1 MTSQSP
7 DRILSPNF
15 PNLQNK
21 PFMTPSDTTRI
32 EQFIT
37 RWQNSSGNERANY
50 QMFFSELCD
59 ALGVKRPDVKG
70 SVTGDP
76 YCFDKDIT
84 IYHPSGKKTPG
95 YIDFYKADHFLIEA
109 KQGSEKSG
117 KGTAKRGTNS
127 YLKAMEAAFV
137 QAIAYTRNLPSKPP
151 FLLTCDIGDHFE
163 LWMGFSGD
171 YGGYGARQD
180 IGLTALRK
188 PEIFDL
194 FVDIFTDPQKR
205 NPEKIAA
212 KVTREVAADLAELSK
227 RLEGLHE
234 PEEVAHFLMRCIFTM
249 FAEDV
254 GLLREHLFTDALE
267 TRWLPNPKSFKPE
280 VEALWQAMNDG
291 TSFGFYGRLLKFNG
305 GLFAEARAFELT
317 ADQLQVLLTAAKREW
332 KDVEPAIFGT
342 LLERALDSKERS
354 KLGAHYTPRSY
365 VERLV
370 RPVVMEPLRE
380 QWDLVQGEV
389 KQILG
394 DVEKEPTAAQK
405 KKAVAALEGFLTE
418 LRQVRILDPA
428 CGSGNFLYVT
438 LDLIKQLESEVLR
451 RLEDVT
457 GQAQLRLDID
467 QVNPSQF
474 LGIEINPRAAAIADL
489 VIWIG
494 YLQWHFRQ
502 FGNIPPVEPVL
513 REYKNIECRDAV
525 LAYDGKEEDIDPKT
539 GKVRTRWG
547 GRMMKHPV
555 TGEMVPDPSD
565 RIPIYRYINPRPA
578 EWQEADYVVSNPP
591 FIGNRAMRGML
602 GDGYAET
609 IRQTYEDVPDT
620 VDFVMYWWHKAAGL
634 VRDKKLAKFGFITT
648 NTIRQVWQRGVIEYH
663 LNQKNSIQLFFA
675 IPDHPW
681 VDEGAAVRIAMTGVE
696 IFDPK
701 QPIRTAHLGSVINE
715 HEAETPED
723 KAEQIEII
731 WQNVIKIFSNLRSGT
746 DAKISLK
753 LRSNQGLCCP
763 GIKLHGVGFCL
774 TEEQSKN
781 IESEVVFKYLNG
793 RDLAQS
799 SRNAKVIDL
808 FGLTEKD
815 VQAKY
820 PRAYQWIS
828 ERVKPDRDQNNRA
841 SYRDKWWIFGEPRAS
856 FRPAW
861 KGLLRYIGTAQTS
874 KHRIFIFVDGEVIPD
889 QQIIV
894 VATNDAYILGVLSSR
909 IHVTWALAAG
919 GTLEDRP
926 RYNNSVCFDPF
937 PFPNPTPDRKQK
949 IRELGERLDAH
960 RKRVQAQHPDV
971 TITAMY
977 NLLEKIRAGEEL
989 TEKDREF
996 NNKALVSTLKQIHD
1010 ELDAAVFEVYGWE
1023 DLISPS
1029 PLTPLPEGEG
1039 NRYLD
1044 RLPSPLGR
1052 RTGDEGISKLAGRTR
1067 QIPSE
1072 LLQRARELRQQQTPA
1087 EKLLWECLRDRRLYN
1102 AKFRRQHNLGQFIAD
1117 FYCHAARLVI
1127 ELDGKI
1133 HQQQQHRDS
1142 DRDQWMQANGFTV
1155 LRFRN
1160 QEVFS
1165 NTEAVLETIS
1175 QVLPSPLTPLPEG
1188 EGNRNFDRLPSP
1200 LGRRAGDEGKRTENE
1215 GIDEIILERLVALNA
1230 ERAEEVRN
1238 GLIRWLR
1245 PEYQAPGEVHIQQ
1258 VIEGIAEVEEEIAL
1272 APVEQQKFPK
1282 AFKDQ
1287 LAAVRDLLRTQGG
1300 EWTVEQIA
1308 AQFKGASR
1316 QKQTIL
1322 TCLESLEALGIIA
1335 KHEEEGSDRWYLAEL
1350 QKAS

>member
-1 MTSQSP
+1 
-7 DRILSPNF
+7 
-15 PNLQNK
+15 
-21 PFMTPSDTTRI
+21 
-32 EQFIT
+32 
-37 RWQNSSGNERANY
+37 
-50 QMFFSELCD
+50 
-59 ALGVKRPDVKG
+59 
-70 SVTGDP
+70 
-76 YCFDKDIT
+76 
-84 IYHPSGKKTPG
+84 
-95 YIDFYKADHFLIEA
+95 
-109 KQGSEKSG
+109 
-117 KGTAKRGTNS
+117 
-127 YLKAMEAAFV
+127 
-137 QAIAYTRNLPSKPP
+137 
-151 FLLTCDIGDHFE
+151 
-163 LWMGFSGD
+163 MGFSGD

-180 IGLTALRK
+180 ISLTALRK

-254 GLLREHLFTDALE
+254 GLLKEHLFMDALE

-305 GLFAEARAFELT
+305 GLFAEARAFDLT
-317 ADQLQVLLTAAKREW
+317 ADQLRVLLTAAKREW

-394 DVEKEPTAAQK
+394 DGSKEPTAAQK

-438 LDLIKQLESEVLR
+438 LDLMKQLESEVLR

-457 GQAQLRLDID
+457 GQAQLRLDIA

-502 FGNIPPVEPVL
+502 FGDIPPVEPVL

-525 LAYDGKEEDIDPKT
+525 LTYDGKEEDVDPKT

-565 RIPIYRYINPRPA
+565 RIPIYRYINARPA

-591 FIGNRAMRGML
+591 FIGNAWIRERL

-609 IRQTYEDVPDT
+609 LRKEYKDVPDT
-620 VDFVMYWWHKAAGL
+620 VDYVMYWWHKAAEL
-634 VRDKKLAKFGFITT
+634 SRANRINRFGFITT
-648 NTIRQVWQRGVIEYH
+648 NSIHQVRQRKVIDFHQNKKEPIRLI
-663 LNQKNSIQLFFA
+663 FA
-675 IPDHPW
+675 IADHPW
-681 VDEGAAVRIAMTGVE
+681 TNEGAAVRIAMTVGQADSSNIV
-696 IFDPK
+696 
-701 QPIRTAHLGSVINE
+701 QVAQLGTVVQE
-715 HEAETPED
+715 VDAETPED
-723 KAEQIEII
+723 SAEQVEVIVK
-731 WQNVIKIFSNLRSGT
+731 NVGSIFSHLKAGANIAST
-746 DAKISLK
+746 ISLK
-753 LRSNQGLCCP
+753 SNASICCP
-763 GIKLHGVGFCL
+763 GMKLHGMGFCVTQKEAINL
-774 TEEQSKN
+774 
-781 IESEVVFKYLNG
+781 ESEVIYPYLNG
-793 RDLAQS
+793 RDLLQS
-799 SRNAKVIDL
+799 TRNSLVIDL
-808 FGLTEKD
+808 YGLSEKE
-815 VQAKY
+815 VFERY
-820 PRAYQWIS
+820 PKVYQWVR
-828 ERVKPDRDQNNRA
+828 ERVKPERDQNNRA
-841 SYRDKWWIFGEPRAS
+841 IYRQNWWIFGEPRTN
-856 FRPAW
+856 FRPAL
-861 KGLLRYIGTAQTS
+861 KDLSSYITTVETA
-874 KHRIFIFVDGEVIPD
+874 KHRVFVFLAHDVVPD
-889 QQIIV
+889 NMLIAI
-894 VATNDAYILGVLSSR
+894 ALDDAYFLGVLSSK

-926 RYNNSVCFDPF
+926 RYNKTRCFDPF
-937 PFPNPTPDRKQK
+937 PFPEPTLELKQK

-977 NLLEKIRAGEEL
+977 NLVEKIRAGVEL
-989 TEKDREF
+989 TDKDREF

-1010 ELDAAVFEVYGWE
+1010 ELDVAVFEAYGWE

-1039 NRYLD
+1039 NRNLD

-1052 RTGDEGISKLAGRTR
+1052 RAGDEGISKLAGRTR

-1072 LLQRARELRQQQTPA
+1072 LLQRAKELRQQQTPA
-1087 EKLLWECLRDRRLYN
+1087 EKLLWECLRDRRLYD

-1133 HQQQQHRDS
+1133 HQQPQQQQRDS

-1160 QEVFS
+1160 EEVFS
-1165 NTEAVLETIS
+1165 NTEAVLETIA
-1175 QVLPSPLTPLPEG
+1175 QALPSPLTPLPEG
-1188 EGNRNFDRLPSP
+1188 EGNRNLDRLPSP
-1200 LGRRAGDEGKRTENE
+1200 SGRRAGDEGKSTEHESIN
-1215 GIDEIILERLVALNA
+1215 EIILERLVALNA
-1230 ERAEEVRN
+1230 ERAQEERN
-1238 GLIRWLR
+1238 GFIRWLR
-1245 PEYQAPGEVHIQQ
+1245 PEYQAPGEAHIQQ
-1258 VIEGIAEVEEEIAL
+1258 VIEGIAEVEEETAI

-1316 QKQTIL
+1316 QKQIRR
-1322 TCLESLEALGIIA
+1322 C
-1335 KHEEEGSDRWYLAEL
+1335 
-1350 QKAS
+1350 

>member
-1 MTSQSP
+1 
-7 DRILSPNF
+7 
-15 PNLQNK
+15 
-21 PFMTPSDTTRI
+21 MTPSDTTRI

-95 YIDFYKADHFLIEA
+95 YIDFYKAEHFLIEA

-254 GLLREHLFTDALE
+254 GLLKEHLFTDALE
-267 TRWLPNPKSFKPE
+267 TRWLTNPKSFKPE

-291 TSFGFYGRLLKFNG
+291 TSFGFYGKLLKFNG
-305 GLFAEARAFELT
+305 GLFAEARAFDLT
-317 ADQLQVLLTAAKREW
+317 ADQLRVLLTAAKREW

-389 KQILG
+389 KQIFG
-394 DVEKEPTAAQK
+394 DAEKEPTTAQK

-457 GQAQLRLDID
+457 GQAQLRLDIA

-525 LAYDGKEEDIDPKT
+525 LAYDGKEEDINLKT

-591 FIGNRAMRGML
+591 FIGNAWIRERL

-609 IRQTYEDVPDT
+609 LRKVYKDVSDT
-620 VDFVMYWWHKAAGL
+620 VDYVMYWWHKAAE
-634 VRDKKLAKFGFITT
+634 LARANYITRFGFITT
-648 NTIRQVWQRGVIEYH
+648 NSIHQVRQRKVIEFH
-663 LNQKNSIQLFFA
+663 QNQKTPIRLIFA
-675 IPDHPW
+675 IADHPW
-681 VDEGAAVRIAMTGVE
+681 TDDGAAVRIAMTAAESSTSKLPARIPQLGNVIVE
-696 IFDPK
+696 GK
-701 QPIRTAHLGSVINE
+701 
-715 HEAETPED
+715 AETPED
-723 KAEQIEII
+723 SADLIEIF
-731 WQNVIKIFSNLRSGT
+731 WRNVSKIFS
-746 DAKISLK
+746 DLK
-753 LRSNQGLCCP
+753 SSADINSTRLLKANADLSSTGV
-763 GIKLHGVGFCL
+763 KLHGAGFILTKDEALSMGYEQTVGL
-774 TEEQSKN
+774 LAKN
-781 IESEVVFKYLNG
+781 NDVIKKYMNG
-793 RDLAQS
+793 RDLTGN
-799 SRNAKVIDL
+799 SRGVFVIDFDNLSEEKASKYPEPFQRIFETVKPEREINRDKQRRENWWL
-808 FGLTEKD
+808 FGRSNQQLRKSLD
-815 VQAKY
+815 GV
-820 PRAYQWIS
+820 S
-828 ERVKPDRDQNNRA
+828 
-841 SYRDKWWIFGEPRAS
+841 
-856 FRPAW
+856 
-861 KGLLRYIGTAQTS
+861 RYIATVETA
-874 KHRIFIFVDGEVIPD
+874 KHRVFIFLD
-889 QQIIV
+889 Q
-894 VATNDAYILGVLSSR
+894 D
-909 IHVTWALAAG
+909 
-919 GTLEDRP
+919 
-926 RYNNSVCFDPF
+926 
-937 PFPNPTPDRKQK
+937 
-949 IRELGERLDAH
+949 
-960 RKRVQAQHPDV
+960 
-971 TITAMY
+971 
-977 NLLEKIRAGEEL
+977 
-989 TEKDREF
+989 
-996 NNKALVSTLKQIHD
+996 
-1010 ELDAAVFEVYGWE
+1010 
-1023 DLISPS
+1023 
-1029 PLTPLPEGEG
+1029 
-1039 NRYLD
+1039 
-1044 RLPSPLGR
+1044 
-1052 RTGDEGISKLAGRTR
+1052 
-1067 QIPSE
+1067 
-1072 LLQRARELRQQQTPA
+1072 
-1087 EKLLWECLRDRRLYN
+1087 
-1102 AKFRRQHNLGQFIAD
+1102 
-1117 FYCHAARLVI
+1117 
-1127 ELDGKI
+1127 
-1133 HQQQQHRDS
+1133 
-1142 DRDQWMQANGFTV
+1142 
-1155 LRFRN
+1155 
-1160 QEVFS
+1160 
-1165 NTEAVLETIS
+1165 
-1175 QVLPSPLTPLPEG
+1175 VLPD
-1188 EGNRNFDRLPSP
+1188 N
-1200 LGRRAGDEGKRTENE
+1200 K
-1215 GIDEIILERLVALNA
+1215 IIA
-1230 ERAEEVRN
+1230 
-1238 GLIRWLR
+1238 I
-1245 PEYQAPGEVHIQQ
+1245 
-1258 VIEGIAEVEEEIAL
+1258 
-1272 APVEQQKFPK
+1272 APVEQRKFPK
-1282 AFKDQ
+1282 AFKEQ

-1316 QKQTIL
+1316 QKPAIL
-1322 TCLESLEALGIIA
+1322 TCLESLEALGIVA
-1335 KHEEEGSDRWYLAEL
+1335 KHEEEGSDSASRDEVVRWYLAEL

>member
-1 MTSQSP
+1 
-7 DRILSPNF
+7 
-15 PNLQNK
+15 
-21 PFMTPSDTTRI
+21 MTPSDAARI

-70 SVTGDP
+70 SVPGDP
-76 YCFDKDIT
+76 YCFEKDIT

-109 KQGSEKSG
+109 KQGSEYSG
-117 KGTAKRGTNS
+117 KGKRRGTNT
-127 YLKAMEAAFV
+127 YLEAMEAAFV
-137 QAIAYTRNLPSKPP
+137 QAIAYTRNLSSKPP

-163 LWMGFSGD
+163 LWMGFSGE

-180 IGLTALRK
+180 IALTALRK

-254 GLLREHLFTDALE
+254 GLLKEHLFTDALE

-291 TSFGFYGRLLKFNG
+291 TSFGFYRRLLKFNG

-317 ADQLQVLLTAAKREW
+317 EDQLRVLLTAAKREW

-394 DVEKEPTAAQK
+394 DVEKEPSAAQT

-547 GRMMKHPV
+547 GRMMKHQV
-555 TGEMVPDPSD
+555 TGVMVPDPSD
-565 RIPIYRYINPRPA
+565 RIPIYRYINQRPA

-591 FIGNRAMRGML
+591 FIGNYRMRDRL
-602 GDGYAET
+602 GDGYTEVL
-609 IRQTYEDVPDT
+609 RQIYPDVPETGDY
-620 VDFVMYWWHKAAGL
+620 VMYWWHKAAE
-634 VRDKKLAKFGFITT
+634 LARANYITRFGFITT
-648 NTIRQVWQRGVIEYH
+648 NSIHQVRQRKVIEFH
-663 LNQKNSIQLFFA
+663 QNQKNPIRLIFA
-675 IPDHPW
+675 IADHPW
-681 VDEGAAVRIAMTGVE
+681 TNEGAAVRIAMTVGQADSSNIIQVA
-696 IFDPK
+696 
-701 QPIRTAHLGSVINE
+701 QLGKVVQE
-715 HEAETPED
+715 VDAETPED
-723 KAEQIEII
+723 SAEQVEVIVK
-731 WQNVIKIFSNLRSGT
+731 NVGSIFSNLKAGANIAST
-746 DAKISLK
+746 ISLK
-753 LRSNQGLCCP
+753 SNASICCP
-763 GIKLHGVGFCL
+763 GMKLHGMGFCVTQKEAINL
-774 TEEQSKN
+774 EP
-781 IESEVVFKYLNG
+781 EVIYPYLNG
-793 RDLAQS
+793 RDLLQS
-799 SRNAKVIDL
+799 TRNSLVIDL
-808 FGLTEKD
+808 YGLSEKE
-815 VQAKY
+815 VFERY
-820 PRAYQWIS
+820 PKVYQWVR
-828 ERVKPDRDQNNRA
+828 ERVKPERDQNNRA
-841 SYRDKWWIFGEPRAS
+841 IYREKWWIFGEPRTN
-856 FRPAW
+856 FRPAL
-861 KGLLRYIGTAQTS
+861 KGLSSYITTVETA
-874 KHRIFIFVDGEVIPD
+874 KHRVFVFLAHDVVPD
-889 QQIIV
+889 NMLIAI
-894 VATNDAYILGVLSSR
+894 ALDDAYFLGVLSSK

-919 GTLEDRP
+919 GRLGFGNDP
-926 RYNNSVCFDPF
+926 RYNKTRCFDPF
-937 PFPNPTPDRKQK
+937 PFPEPTLELKQK

-977 NLLEKIRAGEEL
+977 NLLEKIRAGVEL
-989 TEKDREF
+989 TEKDRDF

-1010 ELDAAVFEVYGWE
+1010 ELDLAVFEAYGWS
-1023 DLISPS
+1023 DLLDPPQPS
-1029 PLTPLPEGEG
+1029 LKRGENADG
-1039 NRYLD
+1039 
-1044 RLPSPLGR
+1044 SASSVVQ
-1052 RTGDEGISKLAGRTR
+1052 EGIEGGAM
-1067 QIPSE
+1067 Q
-1072 LLQRARELRQQQTPA
+1072 
-1087 EKLLWECLRDRRLYN
+1087 
-1102 AKFRRQHNLGQFIAD
+1102 NL
-1117 FYCHAARLVI
+1117 
-1127 ELDGKI
+1127 
-1133 HQQQQHRDS
+1133 
-1142 DRDQWMQANGFTV
+1142 
-1155 LRFRN
+1155 
-1160 QEVFS
+1160 
-1165 NTEAVLETIS
+1165 
-1175 QVLPSPLTPLPEG
+1175 
-1188 EGNRNFDRLPSP
+1188 
-1200 LGRRAGDEGKRTENE
+1200 
-1215 GIDEIILERLVALNA
+1215 DEIILERLVALNA
-1230 ERAEEVRN
+1230 ERAEEERN

-1258 VIEGIAEVEEEIAL
+1258 VIEGIAEVQEETAS

-1316 QKQTIL
+1316 QKHTIL
-1322 TCLESLEALGIIA
+1322 TCLESLEALGIFA
-1335 KHEEEGSDRWYLAEL
+1335 KHEEEGSDSASRDEVVRWYLAEL

>member
-1 MTSQSP
+1 MVLAIAP
-7 DRILSPNF
+7 YLS
-15 PNLQNK
+15 
-21 PFMTPSDTTRI
+21 
-32 EQFIT
+32 
-37 RWQNSSGNERANY
+37 
-50 QMFFSELCD
+50 FSL
-59 ALGVKRPDVKG
+59 
-70 SVTGDP
+70 T
-76 YCFDKDIT
+76 FDKDIT
-84 IYHPSGKKTPG
+84 IFHPSGKKTAG

-137 QAIAYTRNLPSKPP
+137 QAIAYTRNLPNKPP

-180 IGLTALRK
+180 IALTALRK

-227 RLEGLHE
+227 RLEGVHE
-234 PEEVAHFLMRCIFTM
+234 PEEVAHFLMCCIFTM

-254 GLLREHLFTDALE
+254 GLLKEHLFTDALE
-267 TRWLPNPKSFKPE
+267 TRWLTHPKSFKPE

-291 TSFGFYGRLLKFNG
+291 TSFGFYGRLLRFNG
-305 GLFAEARAFELT
+305 GLFADARAFELT
-317 ADQLQVLLTAAKREW
+317 LDQLRVLLTAAKREW

-394 DVEKEPTAAQK
+394 DVEKEPTATQK

-438 LDLIKQLESEVLR
+438 LDLIKQLESEVFQ
-451 RLEDVT
+451 RLADVT
-457 GQAQLRLDID
+457 GAKQTVLDIV

-502 FGNIPPVEPVL
+502 FGDIPPMEPVL

-525 LAYDGKEEDIDPKT
+525 LAYDGKEEDVDPKT

-547 GRMMKHPV
+547 GRKMKHPV

-565 RIPIYRYINPRPA
+565 QIPIYRYINPRPA
-578 EWQEADYVVSNPP
+578 KWQEADYVVSNPP
-591 FIGNRAMRGML
+591 FIGNAWIRERL

-609 IRQTYEDVPDT
+609 LRKVYKDVPDT
-620 VDFVMYWWHKAAGL
+620 VDYVMYWWHKAAEL
-634 VRDKKLAKFGFITT
+634 TRAKRIQRFGFITT
-648 NTIRQVWQRGVIEYH
+648 SSISQIRLRGVIDFY
-663 LNQKNSIQLFFA
+663 LNHQDSPLKLVFV

-681 VDEGAAVRIAMTGVE
+681 TEEGAAVRIAMTSVE
-696 IFDPK
+696 LNNAAKPARSSKIGIVASE
-701 QPIRTAHLGSVINE
+701 QEGT
-715 HEAETPED
+715 TPED
-723 KAEQIEII
+723 AADRII
-731 WQNVIKIFSNLRSGT
+731 VKLQSVQKIFSNLKSGVDVT
-746 DAKISLK
+746 KTFALLSNSK
-753 LRSNQGLCCP
+753 LSSQGFVVGGAGFVINSSICH
-763 GIKLHGVGFCL
+763 KL
-774 TEEQSKN
+774 
-781 IESEVVFKYLNG
+781 ESEAIHPF
-793 RDLAQS
+793 
-799 SRNAKVIDL
+799 I
-808 FGLTEKD
+808 T
-815 VQAKY
+815 
-820 PRAYQWIS
+820 
-828 ERVKPDRDQNNRA
+828 
-841 SYRDKWWIFGEPRAS
+841 
-856 FRPAW
+856 
-861 KGLLRYIGTAQTS
+861 GTYFAQTS
-874 KHRIFIFVDGEVIPD
+874 EEKFSIDVNHV
-889 QQIIV
+889 
-894 VATNDAYILGVLSSR
+894 NSS
-909 IHVTWALAAG
+909 
-919 GTLEDRP
+919 
-926 RYNNSVCFDPF
+926 
-937 PFPNPTPDRKQK
+937 
-949 IRELGERLDAH
+949 LD
-960 RKRVQAQHPDV
+960 V
-971 TITAMY
+971 
-977 NLLEKIRAGEEL
+977 
-989 TEKDREF
+989 
-996 NNKALVSTLKQIHD
+996 
-1010 ELDAAVFEVYGWE
+1010 AVFEAYGWE

-1039 NRYLD
+1039 NRNLD
-1044 RLPSPLGR
+1044 WLPSPSGR
-1052 RTGDEGISKLAGRTR
+1052 RAGDEGISKLAGRTR

-1072 LLQRARELRQQQTPA
+1072 LLQRAKELRQQQTPA
-1087 EKLLWECLRDRRLYN
+1087 EKLLWECLRDHRLYN
-1102 AKFRRQHNLGQFIAD
+1102 TKFRRQHNLGQFIAD

-1133 HQQQQHRDS
+1133 HQQPQQQQRDS

-1160 QEVFS
+1160 EDVFS
-1165 NTEAVLETIS
+1165 NTEAVLETIA
-1175 QVLPSPLTPLPEG
+1175 QALPSPLAPLAEA
-1188 EGNRNFDRLPSP
+1188 EENKRADRLPSP
-1200 LGRRAGDEGKRTENE
+1200 LGRRAGDEGKSTEHE
-1215 GIDEIILERLVALNA
+1215 SIDEIILERLVALNA
-1230 ERAEEVRN
+1230 ERAEEERN

-1245 PEYQAPGEVHIQQ
+1245 PEYQAPDEVHIQP
-1258 VIEGIAEVEEEIAL
+1258 VIEGIAEVQEETAI

-1287 LAAVRDLLRTQGG
+1287 LAAVRDLLRNQGG

-1335 KHEEEGSDRWYLAEL
+1335 KHEEGSDSASRDAVVRWYLAEL